1 MSSHTVG
8 VGKNISFT
16 VEERR
21 VDPEGRYLFLKGKLQ
36 RKRFT
41 LASVY
46 CPNSHPKKY
55 LKGILNALMDFKQG
69 HIILAGD
76 FNGSMKHRLDSM
88 SRALIRDI
96 KQLNLVRK
104 KIHNHQLVD
113 PWRVAHPSKKY
124 YTYYSSVH
132 DTYLRL
138 DYMLVDHGL
147 LENVVDASIGVISIL
162 DHVPQ

>member
-1 MSSHTVG
+1 
-8 VGKNISFT
+8 
-16 VEERR
+16 
-21 VDPEGRYLFLKGKLQ
+21 
-36 RKRFT
+36 
-41 LASVY
+41 
-46 CPNSHPKKY
+46 
-55 LKGILNALMDFKQG
+55 MDFKQG